1 MIRKLA
7 NALAA
12 FVAVAIVSPLVA
24 VAAPF
29 GAAVWAWNETE
40 VKP

>member
-12 FVAVAIVSPLVA
+12 FVAVAIIAPLVA

-29 GAAVWAWNETE
+29 AAAWWIYNETE
-40 VKP
+40 EQ

>member
-29 GAAVWAWNETE
+29 AAAWWIYKETE
-40 VKP
+40 EEP

>member
-1 MIRKLA
+1 MIRKIA

-12 FVAVAIVSPLVA
+12 FVAVVLISPLVA

-29 GAAVWAWNETE
+29 AAAWWIWNETE
-40 VKP
+40 TEP

>member
-29 GAAVWAWNETE
+29 AAAWWIYNETE
-40 VKP
+40 EEP

>member
-1 MIRKLA
+1 MIRKIA

-12 FVAVAIVSPLVA
+12 FVAVALVSPLVA

-29 GAAVWAWNETE
+29 AAAWWIFNETE
-40 VKP
+40 EP

>member
-12 FVAVAIVSPLVA
+12 FVAVALISPLVA
-24 VAAPF
+24 VVAPF
-29 GAAVWAWNETE
+29 AAAWWIFNETE
-40 VKP
+40 AVP

>member
-1 MIRKLA
+1 MIRKIA

-12 FVAVAIVSPLVA
+12 FVAVALISPIVA

-29 GAAVWAWNETE
+29 AAAWWIFNETE
-40 VKP
+40 EP

>member
-12 FVAVAIVSPLVA
+12 FVAVAIISPLVA

-29 GAAVWAWNETE
+29 AAAWWIYNETE
-40 VKP
+40 ED

>member
-12 FVAVAIVSPLVA
+12 FVAVAIISPLVA

-29 GAAVWAWNETE
+29 AAAWWIFNETE
-40 VKP
+40 EEP

>member
-12 FVAVAIVSPLVA
+12 FVAVAIISPLVA

-29 GAAVWAWNETE
+29 AAAWWIFNETE
-40 VKP
+40 EP

>member
-12 FVAVAIVSPLVA
+12 FVAVALISPLVA

-29 GAAVWAWNETE
+29 GAAWWIFNETE
-40 VKP
+40 EP

>member
-1 MIRKLA
+1 MIRKLV
-7 NALAA
+7 NAVAA
-12 FVAVAIVSPLVA
+12 FAATAVVCPLIAI
-24 VAAPF
+24 AAPF

>member
-1 MIRKLA
+1 MIRKLV

-12 FVAVAIVSPLVA
+12 FAATAVVCPLVA

-29 GAAVWAWNETE
+29 AAAVWAWNETE
-40 VKP
+40 AEP

>member
-1 MIRKLA
+1 MIRKIA

-12 FVAVAIVSPLVA
+12 FVAAALISPLVA

-29 GAAVWAWNETE
+29 AAAWWIFNDTE
-40 VKP
+40 EP

>member
-1 MIRKLA
+1 MIRKIA

-12 FVAVAIVSPLVA
+12 FVAVALISPLVA

-29 GAAVWAWNETE
+29 AAAWWIFNETE
-40 VKP
+40 EP